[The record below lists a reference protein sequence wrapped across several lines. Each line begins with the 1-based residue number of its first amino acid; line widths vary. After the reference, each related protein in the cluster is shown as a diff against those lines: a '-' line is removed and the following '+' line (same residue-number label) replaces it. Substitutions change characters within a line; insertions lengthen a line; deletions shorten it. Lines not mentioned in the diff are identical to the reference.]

1 MKKVNIANVRLLLLL
16 FLIFF
21 SFREVLII
29 DVVLVI
35 ILLEISNMLL
45 LEHHVYSSVLALA
58 IEDVAV
64 VRILI
69 YSVDKVEWVYDFV
82 VKVELEVCWTK
93 SELFIYSSEII

>member
-1 MKKVNIANVRLLLLL
+1 MKKVNIANVRFLLLL

-45 LEHHVYSSVLALA
+45 LEHRVYFNVLALA

-82 VKVELEVCWTK
+82 VKVELEVC
-93 SELFIYSSEII
+93 